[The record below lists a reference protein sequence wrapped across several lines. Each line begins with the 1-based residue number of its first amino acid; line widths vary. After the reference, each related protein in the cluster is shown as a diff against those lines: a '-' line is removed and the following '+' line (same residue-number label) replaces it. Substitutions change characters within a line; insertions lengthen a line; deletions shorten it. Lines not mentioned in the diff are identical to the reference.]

1 MKGKLLTFH
10 LLIFS
15 DSPAQVKFL
24 FTMGRRILNI
34 RTLNS
39 YRLLFGSICSFLC
52 TEEWFIKTQVPYFW
66 QLLLTHCFPDLGLLD
81 RYFKMNI
88 TQVCIGEI
96 GDWASINFWHT
107 YILFKELAWSWMS
120 HLIGCL
126 PPLVWFAMVVIP
138 EGVVVQLG
146 IFV

>member
-24 FTMGRRILNI
+24 FTMGRHILNI

-66 QLLLTHCFPDLGLLD
+66 QLLLTHCFPDLGLRD

-96 GDWASINFWHT
+96 GDWASIRVG
-107 YILFKELAWSWMS
+107 LELDESS
-120 HLIGCL
+120 DRVSSSFSLVCHGGHSRGCGSSVRNICVTL
-126 PPLVWFAMVVIP
+126 LTD
-138 EGVVVQLG
+138 Q
-146 IFV
+146 